1 MVWEAWRI
9 SKSFSTLPSIVYRI
23 DGYQEAFA
31 FDRAVH
37 LFGTVVQGK
46 LDAVEGKT
54 DKEVQRKREGIL
66 DKILGTGSKGSK
78 KFADPGQ
85 RST

>member
-1 MVWEAWRI
+1 MWEAWKI
-9 SKSFSTLPSIVYRI
+9 SKSFSALPSVVYKI
-23 DGYQEAFA
+23 HDDADAFA

-37 LFGTVVQGK
+37 LFGSTLQGK
-46 LDAVEGKT
+46 LDAVEGKNS
-54 DKEVQRKREGIL
+54 KEVQKKREGVL
-66 DKILGTGSKGSK
+66 NKYLGSATPDSK